1 MKTKLILLGV
11 LAMGLFACTSTPKT
25 ETFKVNVNLANADG
39 KMVYLQK
46 DGQTLDCC
54 KAGAVLS
61 HSSRTM
67 WM

>member
-25 ETFKVNVNLANADG
+25 ETFKVNVNLG
-39 KMVYLQK
+39 
-46 DGQTLDCC
+46 C